1 MAYKPLVIN
10 GTSTIRSHFRSKH
23 GFDPVM
29 PDSDKERETSSR
41 ISTTSSVPGPIELVF
56 HTILDKVKL
65 LLIRWIVFS
74 HIAFVQ
80 IENEYFKRLIA
91 YLSPQLVKCLPT
103 RNTFRKW
110 VLAEF
115 EKRKQRLK
123 KDLSKARSNIHIS
136 FDLWTSPNCYSII
149 AIVAHYI
156 DAKGCRQTKLLA
168 IRRLKGVHSGENI
181 AACVLRVFKE
191 YKIRKRVGFFIL
203 DNASNNDVAV
213 NAILRS
219 LYPTMSETARKR
231 RRIRCLAHVT
241 NLVAKAFLLGEKSE
255 ETPDEL
261 RVAEHQEDSGRL
273 ATFWQKHGAL
283 GRLQNLIRFIRTTPQ
298 RRQSFKECLVD
309 SESWKEFNKLEVQTR
324 PSLISLSV
332 SLYGIDSQL
341 AHTKQ

>member
-1 MAYKPLVIN
+1 
-10 GTSTIRSHFRSKH
+10 
-23 GFDPVM
+23 
-29 PDSDKERETSSR
+29 
-41 ISTTSSVPGPIELVF
+41 
-56 HTILDKVKL
+56 
-65 LLIRWIVFS
+65 
-74 HIAFVQ
+74 
-80 IENEYFKRLIA
+80 
-91 YLSPQLVKCLPT
+91 
-103 RNTFRKW
+103 
-110 VLAEF
+110 
-115 EKRKQRLK
+115 
-123 KDLSKARSNIHIS
+123 
-136 FDLWTSPNCYSII
+136 
-149 AIVAHYI
+149 
-156 DAKGCRQTKLLA
+156 
-168 IRRLKGVHSGENI
+168 
-181 AACVLRVFKE
+181 VFKE

-261 RVAEHQEDSGRL
+261 LVAEHQEDSGRL